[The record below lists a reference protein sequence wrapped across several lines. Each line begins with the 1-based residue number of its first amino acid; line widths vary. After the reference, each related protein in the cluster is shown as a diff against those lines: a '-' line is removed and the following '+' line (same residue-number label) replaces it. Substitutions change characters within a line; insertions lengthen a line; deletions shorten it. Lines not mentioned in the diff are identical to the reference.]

1 MIKKQLPSSA
11 KPLALAVKGLILG
24 ATLLGSTLSFAKPV
38 TWEDI
43 AKDHLTT
50 TNVLQ
55 YGMGTNAQRYSPL
68 SKINEDNVFKLT
80 PAWTYSFGDEKQR
93 GQESQAVIHDGV
105 IYVTGSY
112 SRVWALDAKTGERLW
127 SYSHRLPDDIRP
139 CCDVVNRGVAIFGDK
154 VFFGTLD
161 ARVVALN
168 K

>member
-1 MIKKQLPSSA
+1 MQPMGSKAMITRQSPSSA
-11 KPLALAVKGLILG
+11 KPLALAVKGLILS
-24 ATLLGSTLSFAKPV
+24 ATLISANLSFAKPV

-43 AKDHLTT
+43 AQDHVNTS
-50 TNVLQ
+50 NVLQ

-68 SKINEDNVFKLT
+68 NKINEDNVFKLT

-127 SYSHRLPDDIRP
+127 SYSHRLPEDRKST
-139 CCDVVNRGVAIFGDK
+139 R
-154 VFFGTLD
+154 
-161 ARVVALN
+161 LN
-168 K
+168 SSH